1 VGEALQLGPYTDPR
15 LVEVARRELAEAYQL
30 DDRQMDSAAFS
41 YLEHMGGIGPE
52 DINDINQY
60 SQVRATMIEGESS

>member
-1 VGEALQLGPYTDPR
+1 VGQALQLTDPK
-15 LVEVARRELAEAYQL
+15 LVEVARRELAEAYEM
-30 DDRQMDSAAFS
+30 DDRQMDSAAYH

-60 SQVRATMIEGESS
+60 SQVPA